1 MPDFSHGAAYVDG
14 QLVPIAEAK
23 ISLLDWGFLHSDA
36 TYDVAHVYSSQP
48 RRLALDPGR
57 LRADDWVTRGLCRND
72 LHARVSKAGITRP
85 ADLHKSGFR
94 LRNSVCPDRSLSGR
108 LPFP

>member
-36 TYDVAHVYSSQP
+36 TYDVAHVWK
-48 RRLALDPGR
+48 GR
-57 LRADDWVTRGLCRND
+57 F
-72 LHARVSKAGITRP
+72 
-85 ADLHKSGFR
+85 FR
-94 LRNSVCPDRSLSGR
+94 LEFPKTGSRDLRTCTNR
-108 LPFP
+108 L